1 PALRHAS
8 LKVLAARSAG
18 RGVADEAIRSTPP
31 TPHTTR
37 PTGPAAAFAAL
48 LAGEVPSNGMLTYSQ
63 RLALL
68 RHAQRLGVG
77 RFEANLLIAAM
88 LERRRQAVGVR
99 ADVVDGST
107 RSISLVSN
115 VAMFLLVQGAF

>member
-1 PALRHAS
+1 
-8 LKVLAARSAG
+8 
-18 RGVADEAIRSTPP
+18 
-31 TPHTTR
+31 
-37 PTGPAAAFAAL
+37 
-48 LAGEVPSNGMLTYSQ
+48 MLTYSQ

-115 VAMFLLVQGAF
+115 VAMFLLVQGAFAAGAWWAVFR